1 MQGRMRGSAQ
11 SGAGAAGVA
20 HMAGQSGGS
29 GARRE
34 TEEEGERYTKGDWI
48 AISRKDRDPT
58 VMHK

>member
-1 MQGRMRGSAQ
+1 
-11 SGAGAAGVA
+11 
-20 HMAGQSGGS
+20 MAGQSGGS